1 MQTPLR
7 RGLPRVSGGEPWPP
21 AGSVVDLDMPDHL
34 VADASPATPV
44 ADHTVTAPAVTGAE
58 KETELTAVPLRR
70 GLPRVPGGQPFP
82 PATETLLRLPVAR
95 QETVVPGV
103 DEPADT
109 AAAEPV
115 AEDGTATDSSDT
127 TVSDYP
133 RAAARPAPATQT
145 PKTRQD
151 AAAPR
156 PKRDWLR
163 WIAAAVSLGF
173 ALAFG
178 VLLARFIASTGW
190 GSEFI
195 ARYDGLQPLPKNA
208 PVGFPAWLNW
218 AHFFNMFLMVMI
230 IKTGLAVRSERRPTA
245 LWAPRGNPRAK
256 ISLTLWLHL
265 MLDIAWILLG
275 IIFYIL
281 LFATG
286 QWVRIVPTSWE
297 VFPNALSAG
306 LQLMTLNWPVENG
319 WVHYNALQE
328 LTYFSV
334 VFIAAPLAIFSGARM
349 SPWWPKN
356 VQIVPMKF
364 ARAVHFPTMI
374 FFVGFIITHIAL
386 VLLTGMRRNLN
397 AMFAARGSVDPAAYT
412 ADWTGTLLALGAV
425 AIIAVAWFAARPTV
439 VAPLARLTGSVSAR

>member
-7 RGLPRVSGGEPWPP
+7 RGLPRISGGEPWPP
-21 AGSVVDLDMPDHL
+21 AGAVVDLDAPDQV
-34 VADASPATPV
+34 VADAAPAAPVAPAPATP
-44 ADHTVTAPAVTGAE
+44 AAPATGE
-58 KETELTAVPLRR
+58 ETELTEVPLRR
-70 GLPRVPGGQPFP
+70 GLPRVPGGEPFP
-82 PATETLLRLPVAR
+82 PASETLLPMPVAR
-95 QETVVPGV
+95 QEPDDAATL
-103 DEPADT
+103 DASADT
-109 AAAEPV
+109 PPAEPI
-115 AEDGTATDSSDT
+115 ASASEPTQADQ
-127 TVSDYP
+127 P
-133 RAAARPAPATQT
+133 RAAAHPT
-145 PKTRQD
+145 PVAQPKQSSEN
-151 AAAPR
+151 AAPER
-156 PKRDWLR
+156 PSRDWLR

-328 LTYFSV
+328 LTYFTV
-334 VFIAAPLAIFSGARM
+334 VFIAAPLAIVSGARM

-397 AMFAARGSVDPAAYT
+397 AMFAARGSVDPAAYA